1 MDKDNF
7 NCRNF
12 SNNWWQCIRGYEQK
26 IYYGYDVGNYIM
38 CGSHGFGKNN
48 RTGGESGWVRR

>member
-38 CGSHGFGKNN
+38 CGSHGFGKIIGQEVN
-48 RTGGESGWVRR
+48 RGE